1 MTRASAMGSGAGAAL
16 LLLGW
21 SGALQAAAP
30 APSAE
35 ELAQVEA
42 ALARGAFSEAV
53 AQLEQWSDQ
62 GFVHPDASF
71 DRGVA
76 YLGRAES
83 PARRSGDFGQ
93 AVAAFEEA
101 HSLDPDDDEATMI
114 LEHVRASLGERRA
127 KRAAEGVVAR
137 PRLLRALLGL
147 IGEDVWAGLGAV
159 GSVALGAGLGA
170 RLWARPQAARL
181 AGAIAAVVGLGLALL
196 GAGLA
201 LAGQRLRA
209 ATAPGV
215 VIVEEARL
223 EDGQGKPLRGSRGAS
238 TLGEASD
245 RAPEGTLVHISGS
258 RGALLQVE
266 WGDAEAWLEAR
277 QVRRLAAPP

>member
-1 MTRASAMGSGAGAAL
+1 MRPARSWPGAAV
-16 LLLGW
+16 
-21 SGALQAAAP
+21 ALVVAGSSAAWAAAP
-30 APSAE
+30 TPSPE
-35 ELAQVEA
+35 DLAQVEA
-42 ALARGAFSEAV
+42 ALARGAFSEAI

-83 PARRSGDFGQ
+83 SARRAGDFGQ

-101 HSLDPDDDEATMI
+101 RYLDPDDDEAASI
-114 LEHVRASLGERRA
+114 LERIRQELGERRA
-127 KRAAEGVVAR
+127 KHDADGVVAR

-159 GSVALGAGLGA
+159 GALTLGAGLGA
-170 RLWARPQAARL
+170 RLWARVHATRL

-209 ATAPGV
+209 ATAPAV

-223 EDGQGKPLRGSRGAS
+223 EDENGKPLRASRGAS

-245 RAPEGTLVHISGS
+245 RAPEGTLVHVAEA
-258 RGALLQVE
+258 RGPRLRVE
-266 WGDAEAWLEAR
+266 WGDADAWLEAR
-277 QVRRLAAPP
+277 RVRRLAAPP